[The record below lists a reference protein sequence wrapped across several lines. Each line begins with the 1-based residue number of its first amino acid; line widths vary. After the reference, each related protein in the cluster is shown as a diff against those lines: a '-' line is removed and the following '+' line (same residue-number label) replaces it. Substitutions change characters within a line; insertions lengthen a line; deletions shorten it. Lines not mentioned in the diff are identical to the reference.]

1 VKKKS
6 TWRKGGSSV
15 KLDLTLDDFEKWTL
29 HRLAVS
35 IVRSTAIKALA
46 CCSLERK
53 SGAVSLDRAI
63 DRAHGY

>member
-1 VKKKS
+1 
-6 TWRKGGSSV
+6 V